1 LPVFSYRATKLD
13 GSILEG
19 VIEAS
24 DEKNAI
30 EKLKNTGF
38 IPLKIASPKEGL
50 KKKIS
55 LRSSKADLLTFTTE
69 LSALLNAGLPL
80 DRSLNI
86 LSEISENKEMKNIMQ
101 GILKA
106 IREGSSFSDSL
117 QQYPKLFPRLYTN
130 MIRAGEAGGVLDA
143 VLDKLNEFLETSKAL
158 RDHVLSVMIYPIML
172 IVTSGLSII
181 ILLTYVLP
189 KFSVIFAELGGAL
202 PLPTQILLS
211 VSNILKAYWW
221 IFGAIILASWLMLK
235 GYIKSE
241 KGRYQWDSFKLKLLR
256 DVITK
261 LETARFC
268 RTLGTLLKSGV
279 PLLQAMNNA
288 KDVIGNQV
296 IAGSIDSVSAG
307 AKEGKGIAGPLAST
321 NVFPQL
327 ALSMIKVGEE
337 TGQLDD
343 MLIKVANTYEKSLS
357 IAIKRF
363 VSLLEPAMIL
373 FMGLLIGFI
382 IVSMLMAIF
391 SITELPF

>member
-1 LPVFSYRATKLD
+1 MPVFSYRATKLD

-24 DEKNAI
+24 DEKTAI

-86 LSEISENKEMKNIMQ
+86 LSEISENKEMKNIMH

-130 MIRAGEAGGVLDA
+130 MIRAGEAGGVLDV